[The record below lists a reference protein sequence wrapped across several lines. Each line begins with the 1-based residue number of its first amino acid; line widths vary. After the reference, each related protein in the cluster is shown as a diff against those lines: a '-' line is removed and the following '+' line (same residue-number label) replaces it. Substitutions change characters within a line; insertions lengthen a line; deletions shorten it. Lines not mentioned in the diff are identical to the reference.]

1 MIENYKLPKK
11 IRKSL
16 EREIRAS
23 EHIRWIEQ
31 PIPRIFTTQT
41 VGICLVL
48 LFSLSFFA
56 FVGYGTYEQTR
67 NAGAPIYEFPQVSGI
82 LIPLMGVTIQLILIF
97 LIPFLN
103 WLEAIQKVYV
113 ITDQR
118 AFILTVGWSK
128 TVTSFVKSELR
139 VISRREHRDGSGDII
154 VYVHQS
160 QDYDGDTVAEK
171 IGFQQVH
178 NVRMFEDMLLQN
190 SD

>member
-1 MIENYKLPKK
+1 MIENYKLPQK
-11 IRKSL
+11 IRKNL
-16 EREIRAS
+16 EKEIRES
-23 EHIRWIEQ
+23 EIVRWIEQ

-67 NAGAPIYEFPQVSGI
+67 NAGAPIHEFPQAGGI
-82 LIPLMGVTIQLILIF
+82 LIPLLGATIQLILIF

-128 TVTSFVKSELR
+128 TVISFVKAELR
-139 VISRREHRDGSGDII
+139 VVSRREYRDGSGDLI
-154 VYVHQS
+154 VYIHKS

-171 IGFQQVH
+171 LGFQQVH
-178 NVRMFEDMLLQN
+178 DVRMFEDRLLEVCT
-190 SD
+190 